1 MKNFINV
8 KQSDGTYRG
17 LPLIAG
23 KSAYQL
29 AVEDGFKG
37 TLSEWLADLK
47 STAIITGTDLPDPNA
62 GRIGDLYMQLPLNDG
77 IGYISFY
84 KKDTNTTWSKIGNII
99 NEDDSIIKM
108 MIVQTSE
115 ELNNI
120 DITKIPD
127 GSMCYVDE
135 LENYFY
141 LNNNEWV
148 ILKNNTFT
156 IVDEYSNLNDLSQ
169 STNITP
175 GTMAFVKSE
184 NTYYYYDTNNN
195 WRDNRAFIIS
205 DEEPTDTSMIWV
217 PKNEVQEKYEN
228 NITFKDIQA
237 AFKAYNAQIQ
247 LLNNKIASL
256 QNEIKKLKDKDFL
269 FSIIKDED
277 TIFDNNPNFLMEKE
291 GELMRVPFSRAKTN
305 MQDKDKSELVL
316 TGNDN
321 KDYSIRIIN
330 KQIRLYYDGFPVV
343 EENNTETDT
352 NIDNQ

>member
-1 MKNFINV
+1 MKSFINI

-37 TLSEWLADLK
+37 TLSEWLANLK
-47 STAIITGTDLPDPNA
+47 STAIITGTDLPNPNA
-62 GRIGDLYMQLPLNDG
+62 GRIGDLYMQLPLDDG

-84 KKDTNTTWSKIGNII
+84 KKDTNTTWNKIGNII
-99 NEDDSIIKM
+99 NEDDSIIQM

-127 GSMCYVDE
+127 GSMCYVNE

-141 LNNNEWV
+141 LNNDEWV
-148 ILKNNTFT
+148 ILKNGTFT
-156 IVDEYSNLNDLSQ
+156 IVDEYNDLNDLSQ

-175 GTMAFVKSE
+175 GTMVFVKSE
-184 NTYYYYDTNNN
+184 DAYYHYDTNNN
-195 WRDNRAFIIS
+195 WIENRTFIIS
-205 DEEPTDTSMIWV
+205 DEEPTDTSMIWI
-217 PKNEVQEKYEN
+217 PKNEVQAEYED
-228 NITFKDIQA
+228 NINFKDIQA
-237 AFKAYNAQIQ
+237 AFKAYNTQIN
-247 LLNNKIASL
+247 LLNNKIISL

-269 FSIIKDED
+269 SSIIKDED
-277 TIFDNNPNFLMEKE
+277 TVFEKNPNFIMEKE
-291 GELMRVPFSRAKTN
+291 GELMRVPFSRARTS
-305 MQDKDKSELVL
+305 MQNKKELVL

-343 EENNTETDT
+343 EESNTETDT

>member
-1 MKNFINV
+1 MKNFINI
-8 KQSDGTYRG
+8 KQSDGTYKG

-47 STAIITGTDLPDPNA
+47 STAIITGTDLPDPND
-62 GRIGDLYMQLPLNDG
+62 GRIGDLYMQLPLDDG
-77 IGYISFY
+77 IGYISIY
-84 KKDTNTTWSKIGNII
+84 KKDTDTTWSKIGNII

-141 LNNNEWV
+141 LSNNEWV
-148 ILKNNTFT
+148 ILKNNTLT
-156 IVDEYSNLNDLSQ
+156 VVDEYNDLNELSQ

-175 GTMAFVKSE
+175 GTMVFVKSE
-184 NTYYYYDTNNN
+184 NAYYHYDTNNN
-195 WRDNRAFIIS
+195 WIENRTFVIS
-205 DEEPTDTSMIWV
+205 DEEPTDTNIIWI
-217 PKNEVQEKYEN
+217 PKDEVQAKFEN

-237 AFKAYNAQIQ
+237 AFKAYNAQIK
-247 LLNNKIASL
+247 LLNDKITSL
-256 QNEIKKLKDKDFL
+256 QNEIKQLRDKDFL
-269 FSIIKDED
+269 SSIIKDED
-277 TIFDNNPNFLMEKE
+277 TVFEKNPNFIMEKE
-291 GELMRVPFSRAKTN
+291 GELMRVPFSRTRANVQNK
-305 MQDKDKSELVL
+305 KELVL

-343 EENNTETDT
+343 EENNTETNTD
-352 NIDNQ
+352 IDNQ

>member
-1 MKNFINV
+1 MKNFINI
-8 KQSDGTYRG
+8 KQSDGTYKG

-47 STAIITGTDLPDPNA
+47 STAIITGTDLPDPND
-62 GRIGDLYMQLPLNDG
+62 GRIGDLYMQLPLDDG

-84 KKDTNTTWSKIGNII
+84 KKDTDTTWSKIGNII

-141 LNNNEWV
+141 LSNNEWV
-148 ILKNNTFT
+148 ILKNNTLT
-156 IVDEYSNLNDLSQ
+156 VVDEYNDLNELSQ

-175 GTMAFVKSE
+175 GTMVFVKSE
-184 NTYYYYDTNNN
+184 NAYYHYDTNNN
-195 WRDNRAFIIS
+195 WIENRTFVIS
-205 DEEPTDTSMIWV
+205 DEEPTDTNIIWI
-217 PKNEVQEKYEN
+217 PKDEVQAKFEN

-237 AFKAYNAQIQ
+237 AFKAYNAQIK
-247 LLNNKIASL
+247 LLNDKITSL
-256 QNEIKKLKDKDFL
+256 QNEIKQLRDKDFL
-269 FSIIKDED
+269 SSIIKDED
-277 TIFDNNPNFLMEKE
+277 TVFEKNPNFIMEKE
-291 GELMRVPFSRAKTN
+291 GELMRVPFSRTRANVQNK
-305 MQDKDKSELVL
+305 KELVL

-343 EENNTETDT
+343 EENNTETNTD
-352 NIDNQ
+352 IDNQ

>member
-1 MKNFINV
+1 MKNFINI
-8 KQSDGTYRG
+8 KQSDGTYKG

-37 TLSEWLADLK
+37 TLSEWLASLK
-47 STAIITGTDLPDPNA
+47 STVIITGTDSPDPND

-84 KKDTNTTWSKIGNII
+84 KKDTDTTWNKIGNII

-175 GTMAFVKSE
+175 GTIAFVKSE

-195 WRDNRAFIIS
+195 WRDDRAFIIS

-247 LLNNKIASL
+247 LLNNKIVSL
-256 QNEIKKLKDKDFL
+256 QNEIKELKDKDFL
-269 FSIIKDED
+269 LSIIKDED

-291 GELMRVPFSRAKTN
+291 GELMRVPFSRARKN
-305 MQDKDKSELVL
+305 MQNKKELVL

-321 KDYSIRIIN
+321 KNYSIRIIN
-330 KQIRLYYDGFPVV
+330 KQIRLYYNGFPVI

-352 NIDNQ
+352 DIDNQ

>member
-1 MKNFINV
+1 MKSFINI

-37 TLSEWLADLK
+37 TLSEWLANLK
-47 STAIITGTDLPDPNA
+47 STAIITGTDLPNPNA
-62 GRIGDLYMQLPLNDG
+62 GRIGDLYMQLPLDDG

-99 NEDDSIIKM
+99 NEDDSIIQM

-127 GSMCYVDE
+127 GSMCYVNE

-141 LNNNEWV
+141 LNNDEWV
-148 ILKNNTFT
+148 ILKNGTFT
-156 IVDEYSNLNDLSQ
+156 IVDEYNDLNDLSQ

-175 GTMAFVKSE
+175 GTMVFVKSE
-184 NTYYYYDTNNN
+184 DAYYHYDTNNN
-195 WRDNRAFIIS
+195 WIENRTFIIS
-205 DEEPTDTSMIWV
+205 DEEPTDTSMIWI
-217 PKNEVQEKYEN
+217 PKNEVQAEYED
-228 NITFKDIQA
+228 NINFKDIQA
-237 AFKAYNAQIQ
+237 AFKAYNTQIN
-247 LLNNKIASL
+247 LLNNKIISL

-269 FSIIKDED
+269 SSIIKDED
-277 TIFDNNPNFLMEKE
+277 TVFEKNPNFIMEKE
-291 GELMRVPFSRAKTN
+291 GELMRVPFSRARTS
-305 MQDKDKSELVL
+305 MQNKKELVL

-343 EENNTETDT
+343 EESNTETDT

>member
-1 MKNFINV
+1 MKNFINI
-8 KQSDGTYRG
+8 KQSDGTYKG

-47 STAIITGTDLPDPNA
+47 STAIITGTDLPDSND
-62 GRIGDLYMQLPLNDG
+62 GRIGDLYMQLPLDDG

-84 KKDTNTTWSKIGNII
+84 KKDTDTTWSKIGNII
-99 NEDDSIIKM
+99 NEDDSIIQM
-108 MIVQTSE
+108 MTVQTSE

-141 LNNNEWV
+141 LSNNEWV
-148 ILKNNTFT
+148 ILKNNTLT
-156 IVDEYSNLNDLSQ
+156 VVNEYNDLNELSQ

-175 GTMAFVKSE
+175 GTMVFVKSE
-184 NTYYYYDTNNN
+184 NAYYHYDTNNN
-195 WRDNRAFIIS
+195 WIENRTFVIS
-205 DEEPTDTSMIWV
+205 DEEPTDTNIIWI
-217 PKNEVQEKYEN
+217 PKNEVQAKFEN

-237 AFKAYNAQIQ
+237 AFKAYNAQIK
-247 LLNNKIASL
+247 LLNDKITSL
-256 QNEIKKLKDKDFL
+256 QNEIKQLRDKDFL
-269 FSIIKDED
+269 SSIIKDED
-277 TIFDNNPNFLMEKE
+277 TVFEKNPNFIMEKE
-291 GELMRVPFSRAKTN
+291 GELMRVPFSRTRTN
-305 MQDKDKSELVL
+305 IQNKKELVL

-330 KQIRLYYDGFPVV
+330 KQIRLYYNGFPVV
-343 EENNTETDT
+343 EKNNTKTDT
-352 NIDNQ
+352 DIDNQ